1 MIISTSDCLL
11 MLSNVVILRKPTES
25 EMSISSQVK
34 ESINEAA
41 KHLRDALAFAARSE
55 HPMTIS
61 TISEL
66 LVRLESIE
74 QMDEILEKYGKMQGP
89 VGS

>member
-1 MIISTSDCLL
+1 MFGST
-11 MLSNVVILRKPTES
+11 VILRKPTES
-25 EMSISSQVK
+25 EMSISNQVK
-34 ESINEAA
+34 ESINEAT

-55 HPMTIS
+55 HPITIS

-66 LVRLESIE
+66 LMRLESVE

>member
-1 MIISTSDCLL
+1 
-11 MLSNVVILRKPTES
+11 MLGNVVILRKPTES

-34 ESINEAA
+34 ESINEAT

-66 LVRLESIE
+66 LVRLESVE